1 MTTAKAKDA
10 PAAVRYDED
19 VLLWSQQQARFLRE
33 GRFAELDIEHLAD
46 EIEDVAAYLGI
57 PLDVARRL
65 GATADGP
72 RYKAIGNSMAVP
84 VMRWI
89 GRRVDAVEQILR
101 RAA

>member
-1 MTTAKAKDA
+1 MGFSDDWTLIPNYTQKI
-10 PAAVRYDED
+10 R
-19 VLLWSQQQARFLRE
+19 
-33 GRFAELDIEHLAD
+33 AD

-84 VMRWI
+84 VMAWI
-89 GRRVDAVEQILR
+89 GARIDHVDRVIRGAE
-101 RAA
+101 